1 VDLLKELNQK
11 ESEMYELKIKSIQ
24 KDNEL
29 LSLNQKVSSLERQV
43 ITLRHERDKLIEI
56 SNNLRG

>member
-1 VDLLKELNQK
+1 MDLLKELNQK